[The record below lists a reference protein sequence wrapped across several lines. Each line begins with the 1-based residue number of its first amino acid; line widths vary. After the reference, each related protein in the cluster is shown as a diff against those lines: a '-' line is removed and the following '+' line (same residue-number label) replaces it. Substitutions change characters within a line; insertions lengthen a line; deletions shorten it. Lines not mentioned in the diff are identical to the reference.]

1 MKKRIGLIF
10 MIIILLFSFSVVKG
24 TAETIEVNF
33 IVPESVEV
41 GNKTIQT
48 EIAIGNILGLNEEQK
63 EVEISGN
70 FIFNESLVEKIIIEP
85 LNGWN
90 INYANGDLVGNIDY
104 IKPNK
109 TIAKITFNL
118 KEQIKENDIFEI
130 KLNNFLITN
139 YDNIEQTYNFA
150 KQINAKSL
158 ENDNINKEDV
168 NNESIDINKNENI
181 GNENIDNENIGS
193 ENIDN
198 ENIGSE
204 NIGNENNG
212 SENNVNDL
220 ELNKKEEVKSK
231 ITKLPN
237 AGSQNIKSICI
248 LLLILG
254 IIIVKFK

>member
-24 TAETIEVNF
+24 TSETIEVNF

-48 EIAIGNILGLNEEQK
+48 EIAIGNIVGLNEDQK

-90 INYANGDLVGNIDY
+90 INYVDGELIGNIDY
-104 IKPNK
+104 IKPNE
-109 TIAKITFNL
+109 TIAKISFNL
-118 KEQIKENDIFEI
+118 KEEIKENDIFEI

-150 KQINAKSL
+150 KQINAKCL

-168 NNESIDINKNENI
+168 NNESIDINK
-181 GNENIDNENIGS
+181 S
-193 ENIDN
+193 ENID
-198 ENIGSE
+198 S
-204 NIGNENNG
+204 ENNG
-212 SENNVNDL
+212 SENNGNDL

-237 AGSQNIKSICI
+237 AGSKNIKSICI
-248 LLLILG
+248 LLLFLS
-254 IIIVKFK
+254 IIVEILIFFYKSIVKILK